1 MCLDNV
7 VAVKMY
13 PVMLDKTSLQVFSD
27 KLQEKSQFYGAFII
41 FKIIVIKKLG
51 GAESEQTTKGVPYT
65 NFSIVL
71 I

>member
-1 MCLDNV
+1 
-7 VAVKMY
+7 
-13 PVMLDKTSLQVFSD
+13 MLDKISLLKISKVFSD
-27 KLQEKSQFYGAFII
+27 KFYGAFII

-71 I
+71 M

>member
-1 MCLDNV
+1 MV
-7 VAVKMY
+7 PETVH
-13 PVMLDKTSLQVFSD
+13 PIMLDKISLLKISKVFSD
-27 KLQEKSQFYGAFII
+27 KFYGAFII

-71 I
+71 M